1 MTRSL
6 TFAAALA
13 AALLLPA
20 VASARVA
27 ELGALPEGAAGS
39 CPRDPCQAVTRVTA
53 YQAKV
58 GPDRGLYRAPADGRI
73 VAWNVAL
80 GDPSAQQRRGFDDA
94 FGRPQAALVVLRPG
108 ERLVHRV
115 VHKGPMTDLRPW
127 LGRTARFPLS
137 RTLPVRRG
145 DWIALTVPTWA
156 PVLQVGQ
163 PGTSSWR
170 GSRPLDRCADVTT
183 QRAMLGRRRTASF
196 RCLYRTARLTYSA
209 TFVAYPK
216 R

>member
-1 MTRSL
+1 MKCSL
-6 TFAAALA
+6 LLAAAS

-20 VASARVA
+20 TASAQVT
-27 ELGALPEGAAGS
+27 ELGELPAGATGS
-39 CPRDPCQAVTRVTA
+39 CPQNPCQALTRATA

-58 GPDRGLYRAPADGRI
+58 GPDRGLHRAPADGRI

-80 GDPSAQQRRGFDDA
+80 GDPGLAERRGFDDA
-94 FGRPQAALVVLRPG
+94 FGRPQAAIVVLRPG
-108 ERLVHRV
+108 DRLVHRV

-127 LGRTARFPLS
+127 LGRSVRFPLAH
-137 RTLPVRRG
+137 TLPIREG
-145 DWIALTVPTWA
+145 DRIGLTVPTWA

-163 PGTSSWR
+163 PGTTSWR
-170 GSRPLDRCADVTT
+170 GSRPQDRCADVTT

-209 TFVAYPK
+209 TFVPDPEA
-216 R
+216 

>member
-1 MTRSL
+1 MKRAL
-6 TFAAALA
+6 LLA
-13 AALLLPA
+13 AASATLFLPA
-20 VASARVA
+20 TAPAQVA
-27 ELGALPEGAAGS
+27 ELGALPAGATGA
-39 CPRDPCQAVTRVTA
+39 CPQDPCQALTRATA

-80 GDPSAQQRRGFDDA
+80 GDPDPGQRRGFDDA
-94 FGRPQAALVVLRPG
+94 FGRPQAAVVVLRPG

-127 LGRTARFPLS
+127 LGRSVRFPLA
-137 RTLPVRRG
+137 RTLPVREG

-163 PGTSSWR
+163 PGTTSWR
-170 GSRPLDRCADVTT
+170 GSRPEGRCADVTT

-209 TFVAYPK
+209 TFVPDPEA
-216 R
+216 

>member
-1 MTRSL
+1 MKRPL
-6 TFAAALA
+6 LLAALS

-20 VASARVA
+20 TASAQVA
-27 ELGALPEGAAGS
+27 ELGALPAGATAS
-39 CPRDPCQAVTRVTA
+39 CPQSPCQALTRATA

-80 GDPSAQQRRGFDDA
+80 GDPGPEQRGGFDEA
-94 FGRPQAALVVLRPG
+94 FGRPQAAIVVLRPG

-127 LGRTARFPLS
+127 LGRSVRFPLD
-137 RTLPVRRG
+137 RTLPVREG

-170 GSRPLDRCADVTT
+170 GSRPEGRCADVTT

-196 RCLYRTARLTYSA
+196 RCLYRTARVTYSA
-209 TFVAYPK
+209 TFVPNPQE
-216 R
+216 